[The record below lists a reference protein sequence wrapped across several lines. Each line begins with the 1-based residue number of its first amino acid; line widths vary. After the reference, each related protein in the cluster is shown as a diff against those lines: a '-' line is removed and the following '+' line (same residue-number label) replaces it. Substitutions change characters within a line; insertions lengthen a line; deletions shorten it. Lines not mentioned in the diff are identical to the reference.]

1 MIENWQKL
9 EQWICEQL
17 KDLDPYIKRTPG
29 SGNKGCKGDIKFSTN
44 LGLHIEAK
52 WRNLKSV
59 FNIDWLKKCEEE
71 IPLHSK
77 KIAVLIT
84 ENKDGIKIVHLKA
97 EDFFRLFKDAYYYR
111 NPTMNGL

>member
-1 MIENWQKL
+1 MNKEKWEQL

-17 KDLDPYIKRTPG
+17 KELDPYIKRTPG
-29 SGNKGCKGDIKFSTN
+29 SGNGTCKGDIKFSTN

-59 FNIDWLKKCEEE
+59 FNQGWLKKCEEE

-77 KIAVLIT
+77 KIALVIT
-84 ENKDGIKIVHLKA
+84 ENKDGKRVAHLGA
-97 EDFFRLFKDAYYYR
+97 EDFFEIFKR
-111 NPTMNGL
+111 SLENER